1 MKLILS
7 GYYFL
12 HDGIFVLM
20 SKLDGIAPFLIRLYL
35 SPIMIAA
42 GLYKLQHFEAT
53 ASWLG
58 QGLHLPHPEL
68 MAYLVTYTELVGGF
82 LLLFGLAVRWASI
95 PLMIAMLVAV
105 FSVHWDN
112 GWFAIAPSD
121 PITSAAKP
129 LADIGLPMAKES
141 MENSVGVG
149 ERLGRARALLNEYGH
164 YGWLTEKGSFAV
176 LNNGIEFAA
185 TYFIMLLSLLFSGGG
200 RYLSLDYFLDR
211 QARQYIKP
219 RPLET
224 KMEPVIEPVPSAA
237 KPEELSAS
245 EAEPSDKADEISA
258 EVLSKD
264 RAETTPESVVE
275 TMPASQ
281 ESQAGTEVKE

>member
-1 MKLILS
+1 MRLLFR

-12 HDGIFVLM
+12 HDGILSLL
-20 SKLDGIAPFLIRLYL
+20 SKLDGVAPFLIRLYL
-35 SPIMIAA
+35 SPIMLAA
-42 GLYKLQHFEAT
+42 GLYKLEHFDAT

-58 QGLHLPHPEL
+58 QGLHLPYPEL

-82 LLLFGLAVRWASI
+82 LLLFGLAVRWVSI
-95 PLMIAMLVAV
+95 PLMVAMLVAAY
-105 FSVHWDN
+105 SVHWDN

-121 PITSAAKP
+121 PLTSAAKP

-141 MENSVGVG
+141 MENSIGVG

-164 YGWLTEKGSFAV
+164 YGWLTEKGNYAV

-211 QARQYIKP
+211 QVRQYMKP
-219 RPLET
+219 IPIDT
-224 KMEPVIEPVPSAA
+224 KMEPELEPAKSGAESAKKA
-237 KPEELSAS
+237 EVQPEKLSETPPKDKS
-245 EAEPSDKADEISA
+245 EAA
-258 EVLSKD
+258 
-264 RAETTPESVVE
+264 VE
-275 TMPASQ
+275 TAVDTKPSSQ